1 MSISL
6 QRHSSLW
13 NYKLPS
19 QTVSHFPCACSSE
32 WLHVHSLG
40 QPHCW
45 CCSWYTWTAGRGSW
59 VTPVFFWN
67 GCHCHE
73 HAHLSQKW
81 RPRCE
86 FEVLEQDM
94 MLVRRLMDSKFYIC
108 KITMFLLLLFQLP
121 FPLPDA
127 LFLPFPSPPFPIDP
141 LSFLPLFPSLPS
153 GDLPTM
159 LWGCQSLHELSA
171 EDWCGSDMGEGKQHW
186 AVQTGS
192 ERQY

>member
-1 MSISL
+1 M
-6 QRHSSLW
+6 
-13 NYKLPS
+13 
-19 QTVSHFPCACSSE
+19 QTVSHFLCACSSE

-45 CCSWYTWTAGRGSW
+45 CCSWYTCTAGRSSW

-67 GCHCHE
+67 GCHYHE

-94 MLVRRLMDSKFYIC
+94 MLVCRLIDSKFYIC

-141 LSFLPLFPSLPS
+141 LSFLPLFPSTLRWSPNHAMGVS
-153 GDLPTM
+153 ISSWTICRRLVWKWHGWRKTALSSTNRQWKTILRWCACDLAKEIM
-159 LWGCQSLHELSA
+159 CFSL
-171 EDWCGSDMGEGKQHW
+171 
-186 AVQTGS
+186 
-192 ERQY
+192 